1 MSLLARFEEVAEH
14 LFTGVFKKNADR
26 LQPVE
31 IAKELVKAMLKNKQV
46 SISQVYVPNVY
57 RVFLHSSDWSPLA
70 SFGDAFLIE
79 LSKYIYAE
87 GQRSGFTFL
96 SKPSIELHS
105 DDTVKPCEMFIEV
118 DFDDSIEVNWE
129 ADEEYDEKYS
139 EGNYSP
145 EAWRDQT
152 TILQSTGPLN
162 LVEPLEQ
169 GRKSQ
174 YFLEILEGPDQGKR
188 FPLEEEVIHIGR
200 HSQCEIVL
208 NDVEVSRR
216 HLKICRMGSGWEVDD
231 LGSTNGTRLNSQRIT
246 KQILV
251 PGDRIE
257 IGQTVMA
264 LRRE

>member
-1 MSLLARFEEVAEH
+1 MSLLARFEEVAEL
-14 LFTGVFKKNADR
+14 LFTGVFKKNMAR

-46 SISQVYVPNVY
+46 SISQVYVPNIY

-105 DDTVKPCEMFIEV
+105 DDTVKPREMFIEV

-129 ADEEYDEKYS
+129 EDEEYSGIDDAS
-139 EGNYSP
+139 EG
-145 EAWRDQT
+145 WRDQT
-152 TILQSTGPLN
+152 NIFQSSSPLN
-162 LVEPLEQ
+162 LTEGQDV
-169 GRKSQ
+169 GRKSH
-174 YFLEILEGPDQGKR
+174 YFLEIIEGPDQGKN
-188 FPLEEEVIHIGR
+188 FPLEEEIIHVGR
-200 HSQCEIVL
+200 HAQCEIVL
-208 NDVEVSRR
+208 NDLEVSRR
-216 HLKICRMGSGWEVDD
+216 HFKISRIGSGWEADD
-231 LGSTNGTRLNSQRIT
+231 LGSTNGTWLNSQRIS
-246 KQILV
+246 KQIIV

-257 IGQTVMA
+257 IGQSVMVI
-264 LRRE
+264 RRE

>member
-14 LFTGVFKKNADR
+14 LFTGVFKKNATR

-31 IAKELVKAMLKNKQV
+31 IAKELVKAMHKSKQV

-70 SFGDAFLIE
+70 SFGDAFLLE

-87 GQRSGFTFL
+87 GERSGFTFL

-105 DDTVKPCEMFIEV
+105 DDTVKPCEMFVEV
-118 DFDDSIEVNWE
+118 DFDDSIEINWE
-129 ADEEYDEKYS
+129 ADEDYEEKYKD
-139 EGNYSP
+139 EGSIS

-152 TILQSTGPLN
+152 NILQNTGSLGLVDPLD
-162 LVEPLEQ
+162 Q

-174 YFLEILEGPDQGKR
+174 YFLEVLEGSDQGKK
-188 FPLEEEVIHIGR
+188 LQLTEDVIYVGR

-216 HLKICRMGSGWEVDD
+216 HLKISRMGSGWEVDD
-231 LGSTNGTRLNSQRIT
+231 LGSTNGTWLNSQRIT

>member
-14 LFTGVFKKNADR
+14 LFTGVFKKNAAR

-57 RVFLHSSDWSPLA
+57 RVFLNSSDWSPLA

-105 DDTVKPCEMFIEV
+105 DDTVKPCEMFVEV
-118 DFDDSIEVNWE
+118 DFDDSIVVNWGS
-129 ADEEYDEKYS
+129 DDGYEEES
-139 EGNYSP
+139 EP
-145 EAWRDQT
+145 AEAWREQT
-152 TILQSTGPLN
+152 NFYKGPSSLN
-162 LVEPLEQ
+162 PIDSLEP
-169 GRKSQ
+169 GRNSQ
-174 YFLEILEGPDQGKR
+174 YFLEILQGPDQGKKI
-188 FPLEEEVIHIGR
+188 PLEGDVINIGR
-200 HSQCEIVL
+200 HAQCEIVL

-216 HLKICRMGSGWEVDD
+216 HLKISRIGSGWEIDD
-231 LGSTNGTRLNSQRIT
+231 LGSTNGTWLNNQRIT
-246 KQILV
+246 KQMLF

-257 IGQTVMA
+257 IGQSELV

>member
-14 LFTGVFKKNADR
+14 LFTGVFKKNTTH

-31 IAKELVKAMLKNKQV
+31 IAKELAKAMHKNKQV

-70 SFGDAFLIE
+70 NFGEAFLVE

-96 SKPSIELHS
+96 SKPSVELHS
-105 DDTVKPCEMFIEV
+105 DDTVKLCEMFVEV
-118 DFDDSIEVNWE
+118 DFDDSIEVNWDLNE
-129 ADEEYDEKYS
+129 DYEEMDHEES
-139 EGNYSP
+139 SVP
-145 EAWRDQT
+145 ESWRDQT
-152 TILQSTGPLN
+152 TILQNTNSLGLA
-162 LVEPLEQ
+162 EPLEE

-174 YFLEILEGPDQGKR
+174 YFLEVLEGSDQGKK
-188 FPLEEEVIHIGR
+188 FPLKENEIYVGR

-208 NDVEVSRR
+208 NDAEISRR
-216 HLKICRMGSGWEVDD
+216 HLKISRMGSGWEVDD
-231 LGSTNGTRLNSQRIT
+231 LGSTNGTWLNSQRIT

-257 IGQTVMA
+257 IGQTILA

>member
-14 LFTGVFKKNADR
+14 LFTGVFKKNATR

-57 RVFLHSSDWSPLA
+57 RVFLHSCDWSPLA
-70 SFGDAFLIE
+70 SFGDAFLLE

-105 DDTVKPCEMFIEV
+105 DDTVKPCEMFVEV

-129 ADEEYDEKYS
+129 TDEDYEEKYS
-139 EGNYSP
+139 EASSTP

-152 TILQSTGPLN
+152 NILQSTGPLS
-162 LVEPLEQ
+162 LDDPLEQ

-174 YFLEILEGPDQGKR
+174 YFLEVLEGSDQGKR
-188 FPLEEEVIHIGR
+188 FSLKENVIYIGR

-216 HLKICRMGSGWEVDD
+216 HLRISRMGSGWEVDD
-231 LGSTNGTRLNSQRIT
+231 LGSTNGTWLNSQRVT

>member
-14 LFTGVFKKNADR
+14 LFTGVFKKNAAR

-31 IAKELVKAMLKNKQV
+31 IAKELVKAMYKNKQV

-57 RVFLHSSDWSPLA
+57 RVYLHSSDWSPLA
-70 SFGDAFLIE
+70 SFGEAFLLE

-96 SKPSIELHS
+96 SKPSIELHA
-105 DDTVKPCEMFIEV
+105 DDTVKPCEMFVEV
-118 DFDDSIEVNWE
+118 DFDDSIEVKWD
-129 ADEEYDEKYS
+129 ADEEYEESDDDENNPS
-139 EGNYSP
+139 

-152 TILQSTGPLN
+152 NILQGADL
-162 LVEPLEQ
+162 LALKDPLEQ
-169 GRKSQ
+169 GRKSP
-174 YFLEILEGPDQGKR
+174 YYLEVLEGSDQGKR
-188 FPLEEEVIHIGR
+188 FPLKDDVIYIGR

-208 NDVEVSRR
+208 NDAEVSRR
-216 HLKICRMGSGWEVDD
+216 HLRICRMGSGWEIDD
-231 LGSTNGTRLNSQRIT
+231 LGSTNGTWLNSQRIS

-257 IGQTVMA
+257 IGQTIMA

>member
-14 LFTGVFKKNADR
+14 LFTGVFKKNATR

-31 IAKELVKAMLKNKQV
+31 IAKELVKAMYKNKQV

-70 SFGDAFLIE
+70 SFGDAFLLE

-105 DDTVKPCEMFIEV
+105 DDTVKLCEMFVEV

-129 ADEEYDEKYS
+129 ADEDYDEKYS
-139 EGNYSP
+139 EENLNP
-145 EAWRDQT
+145 VAWRDQT
-152 TILQSTGPLN
+152 NILQSKDSLSLTDP
-162 LVEPLEQ
+162 VEQ
-169 GRKSQ
+169 GRKSRC
-174 YFLEILEGPDQGKR
+174 FLEVLEGSDQGKK
-188 FPLEEEVIHIGR
+188 FPLEEDVIYVGR
-200 HSQCEIVL
+200 HGQCEIVL

-216 HLKICRMGSGWEVDD
+216 HLRICRMGSGWEVDD
-231 LGSTNGTRLNSQRIT
+231 LGSTNGTCLNSQRVT